1 MYAQHDISDM
11 NSSYGSPTVVILA
24 HNFNINN
31 NLIERIV
38 IAIIYLSTRMDYHF
52 AENFMYII

>member
-1 MYAQHDISDM
+1 MYAQSDISDM
-11 NSSYGSPTVVILA
+11 NPSYGSPIVIILA

-31 NLIERIV
+31 KIIERIV
-38 IAIIYLSTRMDYHF
+38 ITITYLSICMDYHF